1 MEDLLNIQL
10 LQGIYHDITTLK
22 NAVHGSQKQ
31 GCDVVIDGGLAVHFA
46 HQYGL
51 IGLEINASREGIN
64 AAIENAVA

>member
-22 NAVHGSQKQ
+22 DAVRGAQKQ
-31 GCDVVIDGGLAVHFA
+31 GCDVVIGGGLAVHFA

-51 IGLEINASREGIN
+51 IGLKIF
-64 AAIENAVA
+64 